1 MHIYIYI
8 YIYIIIYIYIY
19 VIYKHE
25 SFESH
30 KKPSSCGAQVF
41 GMEHP
46 KQFHTVG
53 VSPALASAVLF
64 KFANG
69 AQHLTARGR
78 IALSRAD
85 AMRCAGAY
93 NKYNT
98 FISSQQPL
106 RCFLS
111 LLQPLIRG
119 SVRTPLLHTWAPVD
133 QDYQSEQASALSIQ
147 AFATRSFLDIVNL
160 ESVSGLFLCSASSYV
175 WQAWIQDVS

>member
-1 MHIYIYI
+1 MVKAPACLHLEAGTGAEAHSPCKSAVVYTCSPFTTARVVAELQLPPLEYVCFIQYAYIYI

-119 SVRTPLLHTWAPVD
+119 SVRTPLLHT
-133 QDYQSEQASALSIQ
+133 
-147 AFATRSFLDIVNL
+147 
-160 ESVSGLFLCSASSYV
+160 
-175 WQAWIQDVS
+175 

>member
-1 MHIYIYI
+1 MVKAPACLHLEAGTGAEAHSPCKSAVVYTRSPFTTARVVAELQLPPLEYVCFIQYAYLYIYI
-8 YIYIIIYIYIY
+8 YMLYTNMK
-19 VIYKHE
+19 V
-25 SFESH
+25 FESH
-30 KKPSSCGAQVF
+30 KKPSSC
-41 GMEHP
+41 

-69 AQHLTARGR
+69 AQHLAARGR

-119 SVRTPLLHTWAPVD
+119 SVRTPLLHT
-133 QDYQSEQASALSIQ
+133 
-147 AFATRSFLDIVNL
+147 
-160 ESVSGLFLCSASSYV
+160 
-175 WQAWIQDVS
+175 